1 MAENAPG
8 VRMLSSALKLRRRLL
23 AETLLFNERLFRLAP
38 SRLRPIVPGVL
49 VVLEALPGVP

>member
-1 MAENAPG
+1 
-8 VRMLSSALKLRRRLL
+8 MLSSALKLRRRLL